1 MFNKYLAIALLYTL
15 LVPFSA
21 AQNNSTEI
29 TEKNYVVTVHGLVC
43 ELCAYGVAKNIRKL
57 SFIDKQA
64 PNKGVNVDIK
74 NQRIFLT
81 LSDEASL
88 DKAAL
93 FEAIESGGYKP
104 IDVIPTTQAHETNAE
119 EISNTAEEQD
129 K

>member
-104 IDVIPTTQAHETNAE
+104 IDVVPTTQTHKTNAE

>member
-57 SFIDKQA
+57 PFIEKQA

-104 IDVIPTTQAHETNAE
+104 IDVVPTTQTHKTNAE
-119 EISNTAEEQD
+119 EIANTAEEQD

>member
-64 PNKGVNVDIK
+64 ANKGVNVDIK

-104 IDVIPTTQAHETNAE
+104 IDVIPTTQTHKTNAE
-119 EISNTAEEQD
+119 EIANTAEEQD

>member
-15 LVPFSA
+15 LMPFSA

-104 IDVIPTTQAHETNAE
+104 IDVVPTTQTHKTNAE
-119 EISNTAEEQD
+119 EIANTAEEQD

>member
-15 LVPFSA
+15 LMPFSA

-64 PNKGVNVDIK
+64 PNNGVNVDIK

-104 IDVIPTTQAHETNAE
+104 IDVIPTTQTHETNAE
-119 EISNTAEEQD
+119 EIANTAEEQD

>member
-64 PNKGVNVDIK
+64 ANKGVNVDIK

-104 IDVIPTTQAHETNAE
+104 IDVIPTTQTYETNAE

>member
-104 IDVIPTTQAHETNAE
+104 IDVVPTTQTHKTNAE
-119 EISNTAEEQD
+119 EIANTAEEQD

>member
-15 LVPFSA
+15 LMPFSA

-64 PNKGVNVDIK
+64 PNNGVNVDIK

-93 FEAIESGGYKP
+93 FEAIEAGGYKP
-104 IDVIPTTQAHETNAE
+104 IDVVPTTQTHKTNAE